1 MLRLKEFRVFIS
13 GPIGVGFLTDSL
25 LEYVP
30 VLHLVIISINIVIVI
45 FIISIISI
53 ASTNIQP

>member
-30 VLHLVIISINIVIVI
+30 VLHLVIISINIVLVI
-45 FIISIISI
+45 FIISI